1 MTSNIQEENDAC
13 PLNLRESFFH
23 DDFHTVD
30 QFFNNVDDRV
40 NQKIAIG
47 MKKAIKLIVGKF
59 D

>member
-40 NQKIAIG
+40 N
-47 MKKAIKLIVGKF
+47 
-59 D
+59 